1 MEELSKKIQAYLA
14 AGKSIWDYF
23 ADWLAEVGTLT
34 ARRGVKL
41 EIEREHIYLPFESV
55 GNSADGFE
63 NVYIRSSYFPDA
75 VFPPGLQHLMAYE
88 GDTAKMETRV
98 LESLSMQTGIAIPE
112 VPTTAT
118 KPTESTTT
126 TVKSPIGV
134 AHGGGV
140 FGAAV
145 GYDHSTVNGT
155 WVDPETSVAYRKM
168 TAATPFGTA
177 IWYVQLG

>member
-1 MEELSKKIQAYLA
+1 MEELSRKIQAYLA

-23 ADWLAEVGTLT
+23 ADWLAEVGKLTALRGVTLT
-34 ARRGVKL
+34 
-41 EIEREHIYLPFESV
+41 IEREHIYLPFESV

-63 NVYIRSSYFPDA
+63 NVYVRSPQFPGA

-98 LESLSMQTGIAIPE
+98 LESMSAQTGIAIPPIPVTPE
-112 VPTTAT
+112 PAAET
-118 KPTESTTT
+118 P

-134 AHGGGV
+134 PHGGGM

-145 GYDHSTVNGT
+145 GFNHATVTGT
-155 WVDPETSVAYRKM
+155 WIDPATSIAYRKM

-177 IWYVQLG
+177 IWYVQVN